1 MTERERYIKTERE
14 NREKRIK
21 TERERE
27 KRIKIA
33 LLEGSLD
40 PGVLHRDRIRAE
52 EAQARFWEIFH
63 KLKEQGVIP
72 DWICPC
78 RTGDNFR
85 QAGRFLSCKSC
96 GVERDC
102 NAFPIARPPMGIKC
116 QNCEGYIILDDWQCP
131 RCLEC
136 SEYEKKT
143 RGKYLKHLRP
153 RFPGSI
159 TQ

>member
-1 MTERERYIKTERE
+1 MTD
-14 NREKRIK
+14 
-21 TERERE
+21 RE

-52 EAQARFWEIFH
+52 EAQAHFGERFRE
-63 KLKEQGVIP
+63 LKKQGVIP
-72 DWICPC
+72 DWVCSC
-78 RTGDNFR
+78 KE
-85 QAGRFLSCKSC
+85 GRYSCKEGRYLSCTSC

-102 NAFPIARPPMGIKC
+102 NAFPLDSEPPMFSIIC
-116 QNCEGYIILDDWQCP
+116 DACEGYVIMDEWQCP
-131 RCLEC
+131 RCLERD
-136 SEYEKKT
+136 EYEKKT
-143 RGKYLKHLRP
+143 RWKHLKHLRP